1 MKSLNLTFKTNKGKK
16 HLLKL
21 SYANSN
27 LDAKTVRQ
35 AMDLIASSNLF
46 KKGDELRKVT
56 KTSAPPRWPQSTLI
70 RLIPCYSMMPP
81 SK

>member
-21 SYANSN
+21 GYANSN

-35 AMDLIASSNLF
+35 AMELIVAANLF
-46 KKGDELRKVT
+46 EKGDEQLCVT
-56 KTSAPPRWPQSTLI
+56 PLAAKYVDTVDTVLFNDATE
-70 RLIPCYSMMPP
+70 
-81 SK
+81 K

>member
-21 SYANSN
+21 SYANSD

-35 AMDLIASSNLF
+35 AMDLIAAANLF
-46 KKGDELRKVT
+46 VKGDEQLCATPLAAKYVDT
-56 KTSAPPRWPQSTLI
+56 VDTVLFNDAEKTTN
-70 RLIPCYSMMPP
+70 
-81 SK
+81 K

>member
-1 MKSLNLTFKTNKGKK
+1 MKSLNLTFKTSKGKK

-35 AMDLIASSNLF
+35 AMELIAAANLF
-46 KKGDELRKVT
+46 VKGDEQLCVT
-56 KTSAPPRWPQSTLI
+56 PLAAKYVDTVDTVLFNDATAKTPT
-70 RLIPCYSMMPP
+70 
-81 SK
+81 K

>member
-21 SYANSN
+21 SYANSD

-35 AMDLIASSNLF
+35 AMDLIATSNLF
-46 KKGDELRKVT
+46 KKGDEQLCVT
-56 KTSAPPRWPQSTLI
+56 PLSAKYVDTVDAVLFNDATD
-70 RLIPCYSMMPP
+70 
-81 SK
+81 K

>member
-21 SYANSN
+21 GYANSN

-35 AMDLIASSNLF
+35 AMDLIVAANLF
-46 KKGDELRKVT
+46 EKGDEQLCVT
-56 KTSAPPRWPQSTLI
+56 PLAAKYVYTVDTVLFNDATE
-70 RLIPCYSMMPP
+70 
-81 SK
+81 K

>member
-21 SYANSN
+21 SYANSD

-35 AMDLIASSNLF
+35 AMDLIATSNLF
-46 KKGDELRKVT
+46 KKGDEQLFVT
-56 KTSAPPRWPQSTLI
+56 PLSAKYVDTVDTVLFNDATD
-70 RLIPCYSMMPP
+70 
-81 SK
+81 K

>member
-35 AMDLIASSNLF
+35 AMDLIVAANLF
-46 KKGDELRKVT
+46 EKGDEQLCV
-56 KTSAPPRWPQSTLI
+56 APLAAKYVDTVDTVLFNDAAD
-70 RLIPCYSMMPP
+70 
-81 SK
+81 K